1 MVKLGKTLKYT
12 RTCLKLSQREMAE
25 RLGIS
30 NVHLCNIENNEVS
43 TSLDLV
49 NKFHEAYGVN
59 LYVFAWLLHGDTG
72 KLPESVRASANK
84 LANFFKKEL
93 ENFSLRKGIR

>member
-12 RTCLKLSQREMAE
+12 RTCLNLSQREMASQ
-25 RLGIS
+25 LGIS

-59 LYVFAWLLHGDTG
+59 LYVFAWLLYGD
-72 KLPESVRASANK
+72 ANK
-84 LANFFKKEL
+84 LPASVRTSVNKLTDFFKNEL
-93 ENFSLRKGIR
+93 EKFSLTKGTR